1 VLYNF
6 LVRCFLCLLYSEVLI
21 EQGLS
26 GDIANLIATL
36 YDQNRDILIQ
46 RISDTV
52 ISFPALVNISWRLN
66 YDVRSK
72 HGGRENVP
80 SFLVTLELKDR
91 GFIRYVDMVMTSEQL
106 QDMNIKMRDALKQV
120 DRILNTA

>member
-1 VLYNF
+1 MGG
-6 LVRCFLCLLYSEVLI
+6 E
-21 EQGLS
+21 
-26 GDIANLIATL
+26 IADLIATL

-46 RISDTV
+46 RISDSV
-52 ISFPALVNISWRLN
+52 ISYPSLVNLSWRLN

-91 GFIRYVDMVMTSEQL
+91 GFMRYVDLVMTSEQL
-106 QDMNIKMRDALKQV
+106 QDMNMKMRDALKQV